1 MKPTPREIVDSAVA
15 DYKPVAIYV
24 GFSGGNDSRAV
35 VHWMMNNVPGCQP
48 VHFNTG
54 IGIEATR
61 QYVRDTCADY
71 GWKLTEIRAKEDC
84 GQDYDALVRRYGFPG
99 PDGHRLMYQ
108 RLKERCV
115 YELVK
120 RVKVGL
126 PRRAKV
132 LLATGIRNDE
142 SLIRMGYAGR
152 EVNKVRAQIWANPL
166 YWWPKEQRDSY
177 NASSGMPRNPIADA
191 LGMSG
196 ECGCGAFAHPGEL
209 ARWSAVDPSF
219 GKRISL
225 LQSECLALGH
235 TWNWEGRPPKGGFN
249 KNQMSLFH
257 PLCVG
262 CEKSAVVKDEIGL
275 ESVSQ
280 SRRIHF
286 AARAAQAEG
295 GAA

>member
-1 MKPTPREIVDSAVA
+1 MLTPHEIVNRAIEQ
-15 DYKPVAIYV
+15 YKPIAIYV

-35 VHWMMNNVPGCQP
+35 VHWMMNNVPGCRP

-61 QYVRDTCADY
+61 VYVRETSKAM
-71 GWKLTEIRAKEDC
+71 GWDLIEIRAKEDC
-84 GQDYDALVRRYGFPG
+84 GQDYDELCRRFGFPG

-120 RVKVGL
+120 RAKVGHS
-126 PRRAKV
+126 RRAKV
-132 LLATGIRNDE
+132 MIATGIRHDE
-142 SLIRMGYAGR
+142 SVVRMGYAGR
-152 EVNKVRAQIWANPL
+152 EVNKVRAQIWTNPF
-166 YWWPKEQRDSY
+166 YWSSQAERDAY
-177 NASSGMPRNPIADA
+177 NAASGMPRNPVADA

-209 ARWSAVDPSF
+209 SRWRAVDPSF
-219 GKRISL
+219 GARIDR
-225 LQSECLALGH
+225 LQSEVLARGF

-249 KNQMSLFH
+249 PGQLGFL

-262 CEKSAVVKDEIGL
+262 CEKSAIVQE
-275 ESVSQ
+275 EMN
-280 SRRIHF
+280 
-286 AARAAQAEG
+286 A
-295 GAA
+295 